1 MKINMASSRCL
12 LTLILVFLVIVVRAA
27 NSNNSGVGRPTV
39 SKCHNTYTYNN
50 FYAGLN
56 KKVENLLREVK
67 HELKEMNG
75 NPKLCKGA
83 KNDLLQRR
91 FIRIAVDYFPSTNS
105 SFFAARFLFL
115 IIYFPFVY
123 RLQQNDRRPVS

>member
-1 MKINMASSRCL
+1 MKTFMASPRSL
-12 LTLILVFLVIVVRAA
+12 LTLIFVFPVIAVRAA

-39 SKCHNTYTYNN
+39 SKCHSTYTYNSN

-75 NPKLCKGA
+75 NPKPCKGA
-83 KNDLLQRR
+83 QNDLLY
-91 FIRIAVDYFPSTNS
+91 V
-105 SFFAARFLFL
+105 
-115 IIYFPFVY
+115 
-123 RLQQNDRRPVS
+123 

>member
-1 MKINMASSRCL
+1 MKIDMASPRSL
-12 LTLILVFLVIVVRAA
+12 LTLIFVLLVIVVRAA
-27 NSNNSGVGRPTV
+27 NSNRTPNSNNSGVGRPTV
-39 SKCHNTYTYNN
+39 SKCHSTYTYNSN

-83 KNDLLQRR
+83 QNNLL
-91 FIRIAVDYFPSTNS
+91 
-105 SFFAARFLFL
+105 
-115 IIYFPFVY
+115 
-123 RLQQNDRRPVS
+123 